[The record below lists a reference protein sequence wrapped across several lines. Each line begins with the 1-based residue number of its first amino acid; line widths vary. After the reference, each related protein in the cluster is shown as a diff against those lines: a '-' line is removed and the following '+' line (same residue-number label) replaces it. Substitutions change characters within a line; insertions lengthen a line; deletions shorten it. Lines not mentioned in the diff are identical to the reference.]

1 MFKYLNE
8 LQQRELLKAAR
19 TQACPL
25 AQRDYHWMAA
35 LILLGMRIQEF
46 SKLTVP
52 TVEKALASGWLYSDK
67 NHCKGKRRVN
77 EYPLTA
83 QLRLHLQALVRFSH
97 SEDQVMR
104 TPDADQPLVWGRS
117 FDGCAD
123 ALSVRS
129 YQDRMKIWLRAAGLD
144 ERLSPHAL
152 RHTRAMN
159 IMRRH
164 RGNDAVL
171 VTRQALN
178 HTSLRSTTVYTQLS
192 REELAAKLQ
201 LVDGGGRMRKRD
213 ARALAGVDL

>member
-19 TQACPL
+19 TQACEL

-46 SKLTVP
+46 SKLTKP
-52 TVEKALASGWLYSDK
+52 TVLKALASGWLYSDK
-67 NHCKGKRRVN
+67 NHCKGKRRVH
-77 EYPLTA
+77 EYPVTA
-83 QLRLHLQALVRFSH
+83 QLRVHLLALLRISDAELVIHINPS
-97 SEDQVMR
+97 
-104 TPDADQPLVWGRS
+104 ADQPLVWGRAT
-117 FDGCAD
+117 GGYAD

-144 ERLSPHAL
+144 ERLSPHSL

-178 HTSLRSTTVYTQLS
+178 HTSLRSTTIYTQLS
-192 REELAAKLQ
+192 REEVAAKLQ

-213 ARALAGVDL
+213 ARALSGVDL